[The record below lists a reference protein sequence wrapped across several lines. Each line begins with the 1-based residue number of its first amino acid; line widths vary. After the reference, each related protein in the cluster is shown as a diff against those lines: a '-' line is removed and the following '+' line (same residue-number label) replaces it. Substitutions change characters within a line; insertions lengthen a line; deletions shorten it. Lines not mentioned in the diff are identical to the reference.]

1 MAEETPGLCNP
12 VWVCSL
18 PRPLPLTVLEVEVK
32 VTLRGWVVGVLL
44 VVVTPRNS
52 KGLASEQMKPLV
64 FLVGAN
70 PTSGSGDS
78 SGLGESF

>member
-12 VWVCSL
+12 VWVCGL

-52 KGLASEQMKPLV
+52 KRL
-64 FLVGAN
+64 
-70 PTSGSGDS
+70 
-78 SGLGESF
+78 